1 MRRRLLI
8 DLNLTICVIL
18 GLFVVF
24 LFTFKL
30 DGGNLNPKDEEFSDG
45 WVYEDGT
52 PVDFMNLRF
61 APEGETISKTVS
73 SDQVSGADLCF
84 ESRSLFFTVYVDG
97 TAVYDFHPE
106 LMRLYGNYYGECIHA
121 VDIPTFEDTS
131 VIEISYTSLYEG
143 VNTTFHYMK
152 IQEGAAFIRS
162 MVAKNFVSYLEC
174 FVIMVLG
181 VSLIVIGFILNSET
195 DRIIETVSLGA
206 TAIILALWTSSGSR
220 IPQLITQNPAI
231 VRVIDYLTLMFLPVP
246 VIIFVASVTKQLE
259 TIIPK
264 ITVALVGLNLAVTF
278 LWVMVFGK
286 DYADM
291 LIISHIVIG
300 IGIVFTVYMTSKA
313 LKRTKKV
320 DKDMGTL
327 IAGFSV
333 LIASG
338 ILDGIRHY
346 LYKTSDASLFTR
358 IGLFYFVLL
367 FTIYELNLF
376 ITMSRKSA
384 QTEIMEKLAFND
396 GLTGLYNR
404 LAFTQDENLMANE
417 HSGKYILIQLDINY
431 LKTVND
437 NYGHAEGDRF
447 IIAAANV
454 ISSNFERFGKCYR
467 IGGDE
472 FFVVMKGK
480 NCEDDYRKAVSDFEN
495 ALSKINEAHEF
506 PIPLQIAYGKSVY
519 VPGKDSLEEV
529 EKIADKLMYERKSA
543 LKAGATN
550 T

>member
-30 DGGNLNPKDEEFSDG
+30 DGGNLNPKDEEFSEG

-61 APEGETISKTVS
+61 APEGETISKVVS

-106 LMRLYGNYYGECIHA
+106 LMRLYGKYYGECIHA
-121 VDIPTFEDTS
+121 VDIPTLEDTS

-143 VNTTFHYMK
+143 GNTTFHYMK

-181 VSLIVIGFILNSET
+181 VSLIVIGFILNRET

-231 VRVIDYLTLMFLPVP
+231 VRVMDYLTLMFLPVP

-264 ITVALVGLNLAVTF
+264 IIVALVGLNLTVTF

-291 LIISHIVIG
+291 LIVTHIVIG

-338 ILDGIRHY
+338 ILDGIRYY
-346 LYKTSDASLFTR
+346 LYKTPDSSLFTR

-376 ITMSRKSA
+376 ISMSRKSA

-417 HSGKYILIQLDINY
+417 QSGKYILIQLDINY

-447 IIAAANV
+447 IIAAAKV
-454 ISSNFERFGKCYR
+454 ISSSFERFGKCYR

-472 FFVVMKGK
+472 FFVIMKGK

-495 ALSKINEAHEF
+495 ALKKINEAHEF